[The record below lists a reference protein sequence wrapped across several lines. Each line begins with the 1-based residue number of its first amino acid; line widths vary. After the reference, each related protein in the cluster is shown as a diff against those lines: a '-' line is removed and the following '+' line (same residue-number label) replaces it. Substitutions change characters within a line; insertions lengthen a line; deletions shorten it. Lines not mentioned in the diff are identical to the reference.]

1 MSDITGIIDEIPST
15 KPKTVSAE
23 TISVEE
29 AGKRLGVSRMCA
41 YTAVKRG
48 QIPSIRVGHRLV
60 VPVAKLNE
68 MLGVTQTREA
78 NGAAD
83 HQPLSAERQV
93 A

>member
-1 MSDITGIIDEIPST
+1 MFDITGITDGVLTGVTSM
-15 KPKTVSAE
+15 KPKTIPAPPE

-29 AGKRLGVSRMCA
+29 AGQRLGVSRMTA

-68 MLGVTQTREA
+68 MLGVTQPREA
-78 NGAAD
+78 NGEVAA
-83 HQPLSAERQV
+83 
-93 A
+93 